1 MPWNMLSPNDFVVDV
16 WNVAT
21 IGPSAIIRASNDRLG
36 ALGSCRCRTSKSP
49 AASQR
54 LTIRW
59 VAGPNRSRA
68 TEPLY
73 GIGTALPPET
83 T

>member
-1 MPWNMLSPNDFVVDV
+1 MQVQHVKITLLEPL
-16 WNVAT
+16 
-21 IGPSAIIRASNDRLG
+21 
-36 ALGSCRCRTSKSP
+36 
-49 AASQR
+49 
-54 LTIRW
+54 LTLRW
-59 VAGPNRSRA
+59 VAGPNRNRA